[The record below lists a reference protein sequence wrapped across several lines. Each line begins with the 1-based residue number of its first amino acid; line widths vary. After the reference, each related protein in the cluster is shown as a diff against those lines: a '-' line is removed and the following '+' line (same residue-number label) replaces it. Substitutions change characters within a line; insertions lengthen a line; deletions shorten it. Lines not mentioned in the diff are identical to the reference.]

1 MGLCNFSGRLRVD
14 FEVPW
19 GLSGAIQLSR
29 VNVPLDFVALRLHI
43 CLCKCSEESQGESI
57 FAIWCSVFQAGL
69 CEFSRESHRPF

>member
-29 VNVPLDFVALRLHI
+29 VNVPLDFVALR
-43 CLCKCSEESQGESI
+43 
-57 FAIWCSVFQAGL
+57 FAYLPMQMFRGVPG
-69 CEFSRESHRPF
+69 